1 MRSQVRIRTEKSACR
16 KLAHADQ
23 ACWIS
28 VGNSP
33 SRESL
38 PSGRFAVGSQVSAY
52 TGAHYGSSAETSS
65 EALRAKLSARWRSP
79 PFKARVD
86 CAKNVRA
93 SSSVLPSAPESLA
106 RLSLAIRRRI
116 SSCNPWIWRRR
127 AASSAELSRG
137 SREGTWGVGG
147 GSVVSGVFSVS
158 PAGGSVRS
166 TRRGRRADSGG
177 EVG

>member
-1 MRSQVRIRTEKSACR
+1 MAHHGLNPRPAGGALARAKNEHTDRTAGPSAR
-16 KLAHADQ
+16 APLHEAWRH
-23 ACWIS
+23 
-28 VGNSP
+28 
-33 SRESL
+33 R
-38 PSGRFAVGSQVSAY
+38 
-52 TGAHYGSSAETSS
+52 SSAETSS

-93 SSSVLPSAPESLA
+93 SSSVLPSAPESLT
-106 RLSLAIRRRI
+106 RLSLAIRRRT

-127 AASSAELSRG
+127 AVSSAELSRG